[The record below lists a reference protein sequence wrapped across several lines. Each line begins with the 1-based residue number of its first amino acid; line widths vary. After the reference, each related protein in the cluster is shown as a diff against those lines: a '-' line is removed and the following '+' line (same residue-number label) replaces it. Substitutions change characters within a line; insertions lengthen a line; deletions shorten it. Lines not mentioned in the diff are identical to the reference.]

1 MSHTHLPDPLD
12 ARYQDIRKVT
22 LVGAVVDLVLGV
34 AKIIVGVI
42 ASSQALIADG
52 IHSLSDLATDFLVL
66 FAAKHA
72 HREADD
78 EHPYGHG
85 RIETVATVVLGV
97 SLVAVA
103 IGISYDAV
111 RRLMTPELLLH
122 PGWMALLVAVI
133 SVLSKELIYQY
144 TARAARRLRSK
155 MLHANAWHSRSDAIS
170 SIIVVIGVVA
180 TMLGYPS
187 FDALAAVA
195 VALMV
200 AKIGWDL
207 LWQSLQELIDTAL
220 DPERVE
226 AIRETIMAVDGV
238 RTCHMLRTRH
248 SGSDALV
255 DVHIQVDPA
264 LSVSEGHQI
273 GEAVR
278 WRLIKTI
285 DDVSDVTVHIDPEDD
300 ELASSCKGL
309 PLRDEVLRR
318 LEQQWQHL
326 DIGERLDKV
335 VVHYLNGKVH
345 VEVFLN
351 STGEDS
357 QQLAELS
364 AAIREVAQKAQDIG
378 DVNVYIQ
385 HEMHKS
391 SAC

>member
-97 SLVAVA
+97 SLVVVA

-111 RRLMTPELLLH
+111 RRLMAPELLLH

-378 DVNVYIQ
+378 DVSVYIQ
-385 HEMHKS
+385 HEMHKN
-391 SAC
+391 SAY

>member
-103 IGISYDAV
+103 VGISYEAI
-111 RRLMTPELLLH
+111 RRLMAPELLLH
-122 PGWMALLVAVI
+122 PGWLALLVALI

-144 TARAARRLRSK
+144 TVRAARRLRSK
-155 MLHANAWHSRSDAIS
+155 MLRANAWHSRTDAIS
-170 SIIVVIGVVA
+170 SVIVVIGVIV

-207 LWQSLQELIDTAL
+207 LWKSLQELIDTAL

-255 DVHIQVDPA
+255 DVHILVDPA

-300 ELASSCKGL
+300 EQASSCAGL

-335 VVHYLNGKVH
+335 VVHYLDGQVH
-345 VEVFLN
+345 VEVFLH

-357 QQLAELS
+357 QQLSELS
-364 AAIREVAQKAQDIG
+364 RAIRESAQGAQDIG
-378 DVNVYIQ
+378 DVSVYVQ
-385 HEMHKS
+385 HDN
-391 SAC
+391 AQ

>member
-103 IGISYDAV
+103 VGISYDAI
-111 RRLMTPELLLH
+111 RRLMAPELLLH
-122 PGWMALLVAVI
+122 PGWLALLVALI

-155 MLHANAWHSRSDAIS
+155 MLRANAWHSRTDAIS
-170 SIIVVIGVVA
+170 SIIVVIGVIV

-207 LWQSLQELIDTAL
+207 LWKSLQELIDTAL

-255 DVHIQVDPA
+255 DVHILVDPA

-300 ELASSCKGL
+300 EQASSCAGL
-309 PLRDEVLRR
+309 PLLDEVLRR
-318 LEQQWQHL
+318 LEQQWQPL

-335 VVHYLNGKVH
+335 VVHYLDGQVH
-345 VEVFLN
+345 VEVFLH

-364 AAIREVAQKAQDIG
+364 RAIRESAQGAQDIG
-378 DVNVYIQ
+378 DVSVYVQ
-385 HEMHKS
+385 HDN
-391 SAC
+391 AQ

>member
-12 ARYQDIRKVT
+12 ARYQDIRMVT

-97 SLVAVA
+97 SLVTVA

-378 DVNVYIQ
+378 DVSVYIQ
-385 HEMHKS
+385 HEMHKN
-391 SAC
+391 SAY

>member
-1 MSHTHLPDPLD
+1 MSHTRLPDPLNT
-12 ARYQDIRKVT
+12 RYRDIRKVT

-34 AKIIVGVI
+34 AKIVVGVV

-72 HREADD
+72 HRQADD

-97 SLVAVA
+97 SLVVVA
-103 IGISYDAV
+103 IGICYDAV
-111 RRLMTPELLLH
+111 RRLMAPELLLH

-133 SVLSKELIYQY
+133 SVFSKELIYQY

-170 SIIVVIGVVA
+170 SIIVVIGVIA

-200 AKIGWDL
+200 ARIGWDL
-207 LWQSLQELIDTAL
+207 LWKSLQELIDTAL

-255 DVHIQVDPA
+255 DVHILVDPA

-300 ELASSCKGL
+300 ELASSCVGL
-309 PLRDEVLRR
+309 PLRDEILRR

-326 DIGERLDKV
+326 DISKRLDKV

-351 STGEDS
+351 STGEES
-357 QQLAELS
+357 GQLAELS
-364 AAIREVAQKAQDIG
+364 TAIRESAQKAQDIG
-378 DVNVYIQ
+378 DVNVYVQ
-385 HEMHKS
+385 HED
-391 SAC
+391 ALL

>member
-12 ARYQDIRKVT
+12 TRYQDIRKVT

-34 AKIIVGVI
+34 AKIIIGVI

-97 SLVAVA
+97 SLVVVAV
-103 IGISYDAV
+103 GISYDAV
-111 RRLMTPELLLH
+111 RRLMAPELLLH
-122 PGWMALLVAVI
+122 PGWPALLVAVI

-170 SIIVVIGVVA
+170 SIIVVIGVLA

-255 DVHIQVDPA
+255 DVHILVDPA

-300 ELASSCKGL
+300 EQASSCAGL
-309 PLRDEVLRR
+309 PLRDEILRR

-326 DIGERLDKV
+326 DIGEHLDKV
-335 VVHYLNGKVH
+335 VVHYLDGKVH

-351 STGEDS
+351 STGEDTE
-357 QQLAELS
+357 QLAELS
-364 AAIREVAQKAQDIG
+364 GAIRESAQRAQDIG
-378 DVNVYIQ
+378 DVSVYVQ
-385 HEMHKS
+385 YGG
-391 SAC
+391 AL

>member
-351 STGEDS
+351 STGEDT
-357 QQLAELS
+357 QQLADLS
-364 AAIREVAQKAQDIG
+364 AAIREAAQKAQDIG
-378 DVNVYIQ
+378 DVSVYIQ
-385 HEMHKS
+385 HEMH
-391 SAC
+391 

>member
-378 DVNVYIQ
+378 DVSVYIQ

>member
-378 DVNVYIQ
+378 DVSVYIQ
-385 HEMHKS
+385 HEMHKN

>member
-12 ARYQDIRKVT
+12 TRYRDIRKVT

-34 AKIIVGVI
+34 AKIVVGVV

-72 HREADD
+72 HRQADD

-103 IGISYDAV
+103 IGICYDAV
-111 RRLMTPELLLH
+111 RRLMAPELLLH
-122 PGWMALLVAVI
+122 PGWLALLVAVI
-133 SVLSKELIYQY
+133 SVMSKELIYQY

-170 SIIVVIGVVA
+170 SIIVVIGVIA

-200 AKIGWDL
+200 ARIGWDL
-207 LWQSLQELIDTAL
+207 LWKSLQELIDTAL

-255 DVHIQVDPA
+255 DVHILVDAA

-300 ELASSCKGL
+300 ELASSCAGL

-335 VVHYLNGKVH
+335 VVHYLDGKVH

-351 STGEDS
+351 STGEES
-357 QQLAELS
+357 GQLAELS
-364 AAIREVAQKAQDIG
+364 TAIRESAQKAQDIG
-378 DVNVYIQ
+378 DVNVYVQ
-385 HEMHKS
+385 HED
-391 SAC
+391 ALL